1 MDIVVIDRDELV
13 PQLITSKLAAKG
25 HKVISFAGKKEA
37 LELLALKKVDCVM
50 VDPSPLSE
58 ARPVIIGIWK
68 AIRGSYTPYMMLL
81 SKTATQADAIAA
93 GTNDVLNK
101 PLNARDLETKIG
113 NAERLIELCQRLGQ
127 GADIKSEGGA
137 IGRAAFNQLFL
148 SAIDRSFRYGE
159 RSLVVF
165 VSLDNYQG
173 MVAAKGQEA
182 ADDTMKKLTGKLVF
196 MRRQS
201 DVIGHIGEHEFA
213 ILLQRP
219 QYETEPLDAMGRF
232 SEVLDKFYNGF
243 EDKAMA
249 PRLTLSLIELPL
261 GALHM
266 EKHVPIVQSSPDIG
280 IDDAQHS

>member
-1 MDIVVIDRDELV
+1 MEIVVIDRDELV
-13 PQLITSKLAAKG
+13 PQLITTKLEAKG
-25 HKVISFAGKKEA
+25 HKVFSFVSKKDA
-37 LELLALKKVDCVM
+37 LDFIAQKKVDCIL
-50 VDPSPLSE
+50 VDPAPLSE

-93 GTNDVLNK
+93 GTNDILNK

-113 NAERLIELCQRLGQ
+113 NAERLIALCQKLSG

-137 IGRAAFNQLFL
+137 IGRTAFNQLFL

-165 VSLDNYQG
+165 ISLDNYQG
-173 MVAAKGQEA
+173 VVATKGQEA
-182 ADDTMKKLTGKLVF
+182 ADEMMKKLTGKLVF

-201 DVIGHIGEHEFA
+201 DVIGHIAEHDFA

-232 SEVLDKFYNGF
+232 SEVLDKFHNGF
-243 EDKAMA
+243 EDKDMA
-249 PRLTLSLIELPL
+249 PRLSLSLVELPL

-266 EKHVPIVQSSPDIG
+266 EKHVPLAEPALKIG
-280 IDDAQHS
+280 NKDA